1 MGFANGDTGARM
13 IGAMLKA
20 KTQEGFTKLIQVVR
34 LKTQTR
40 TLVKNS
46 NEN

>member
-20 KTQEGFTKLIQVVR
+20 KGASRFYKANPSREI
-34 LKTQTR
+34 
-40 TLVKNS
+40 
-46 NEN
+46 ENADPHYGKEFE

>member
-20 KTQEGFTKLIQVVR
+20 KGASRFYKANTSR
-34 LKTQTR
+34 AM
-40 TLVKNS
+40 
-46 NEN
+46 ENADQNYGKEFE

>member
-20 KTQEGFTKLIQVVR
+20 KAQVGFTQLIQVMR
-34 LKTQTR
+34 LKTQTYG
-40 TLVKNS
+40 K
-46 NEN
+46 EFE

>member
-20 KTQEGFTKLIQVVR
+20 KTQEGFTKANTSRAI
-34 LKTQTR
+34 
-40 TLVKNS
+40 
-46 NEN
+46 ENADQDFGKEFE